1 MSTTSDWSGQKQ
13 YERGFGVKGIE
24 IEIDQKQPLGKAF
37 IDTEAAVRRRAYELY
52 EERGRLDGFEVEDWL
67 KAETEIQNRL
77 KVDHSKLEDSKV
89 GTSKL
94 DEARLNRPELDRQ
107 KLDRPGLDRPKT
119 DKAA

>member
-24 IEIDQKQPLGKAF
+24 IEIDQKQPQGKAF

-67 KAETEIQNRL
+67 KAEKEIENRL
-77 KVDHSKLEDSKV
+77 KLENSKV

-94 DEARLNRPELDRQ
+94 DEAKLNRSELDRP
-107 KLDRPGLDRPKT
+107 KLDRPMLDRTKT